1 MLIYL
6 IIIFLILIFMK
17 KINKGNKII
26 ELIILSLLILICGL
40 RYNVGTDYN
49 LYVEMFHNID
59 NVSRTE
65 FVVRFII
72 KANQF
77 IFGYKE
83 QFFFLSMSTLT
94 IVFYYLGIK
103 KLSKKIGNSLF
114 LFVALGYYAIM
125 FNGIR
130 QALAMAIC
138 FFSTKYINERKF
150 LKYVIIILL
159 ATMCHTT
166 ALIMIPMYFLNM
178 IKLDKKTSIVLTA
191 LFSSSFVL
199 YNTVL
204 NIVTTYIPRYAPY
217 ANKGTMTYT
226 EAGPGTYVIAI
237 FHIIIAILLILN
249 KEKMIEENKGNNTY
263 FNLYL
268 FSIIFYTMGFANTV
282 VVRLA
287 YYFSIY
293 LIVLLIDLFKIM
305 FKEKNDKVYICINLF
320 FVLYYIIHLISFNQ
334 MIPYQINI

>member
-6 IIIFLILIFMK
+6 IIIFFILIFMK

-26 ELIILSLLILICGL
+26 EFLTLSLLILVCGL

-59 NVSRTE
+59 VIGRTE
-65 FVVRFII
+65 LVVRTII
-72 KANQF
+72 KINQF
-77 IFGYKE
+77 IFRYRE
-83 QFFFLSMSTLT
+83 QFFFLSMSILT
-94 IVFYYLGIK
+94 IMFYYLGIK
-103 KLSKKIGNSLF
+103 NISKKKGNSLF
-114 LFVALGYYAIM
+114 LFVALGYYAVM

-138 FFSTKYINERKF
+138 FFATRYINERKF

-159 ATMCHTT
+159 ATFCHTT
-166 ALIMIPMYFLNM
+166 ALIMIPMYFLNK
-178 IKLDKKTSIVLTA
+178 IRVNKKTSLILTVI
-191 LFSSSFVL
+191 FSSSYILYDIVL
-199 YNTVL
+199 KV
-204 NIVTTYIPRYAPY
+204 VTTYIPRYAPY
-217 ANKGTMTYT
+217 ATKTYMTYS
-226 EAGPGTYVIAI
+226 EAGTGTYVIAI
-237 FHIIIAILLILN
+237 FHIIIALLLILN
-249 KEKMIEENKGNNTY
+249 KEKMIEENKENNTY

-268 FSIIFYTMGFANTV
+268 LSIIFYTMGFANTV

-293 LIVLLIDLFKIM
+293 LIILLIDLFKIM

-320 FVLYYIIHLISFNQ
+320 FILYYMIHLISFNQ